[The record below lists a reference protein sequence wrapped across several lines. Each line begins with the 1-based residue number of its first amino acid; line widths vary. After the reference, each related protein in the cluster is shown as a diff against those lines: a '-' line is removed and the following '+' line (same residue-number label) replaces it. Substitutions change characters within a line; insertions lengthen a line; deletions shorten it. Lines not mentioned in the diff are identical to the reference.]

1 MGISTISTISW
12 ISLSLWFSISRSLV
26 ISITMGVVI
35 NNLGVMTNNL
45 GAMAS
50 LDMGL
55 VTLLMDDILTLFNVG
70 GVNDGLAL
78 LSWDLSLILL
88 GNLVALVINMVL
100 AVGSRRVTL
109 VTSLSLSISTGV
121 TSMNL
126 LRIMT
131 NNLGAVVNLGVLFL
145 TVSGD
150 NLLTLFNVGGVN
162 NDVIFLM
169 TFLSLVLDWLLVAL
183 LVWLAEA
190 LEVVVTSVS
199 WDRSA
204 DSSTSEQKSSAKF
217 VHHLEVCFFSISSH
231 QLY

>member
-50 LDMGL
+50 LNMGL

-70 GVNDGLAL
+70 GVNNGLAL

-145 TVSGD
+145 TVSGN
-150 NLLTLFNVGGVN
+150 NLFTLFNVGSVN

-169 TFLSLVLDWLLVAL
+169 ALLAVLLFWSLVAL
-183 LVWLAEA
+183 LLYILVA
-190 LEVVVTSVS
+190 LWS
-199 WDRSA
+199 
-204 DSSTSEQKSSAKF
+204 
-217 VHHLEVCFFSISSH
+217 
-231 QLY
+231 

>member
-1 MGISTISTISW
+1 MRYMWKRLMTISIS
-12 ISLSLWFSISRSLV
+12 
-26 ISITMGVVI
+26 MGMMI

-70 GVNDGLAL
+70 GVNNGLAL

-131 NNLGAVVNLGVLFL
+131 NNLGAVVDLGVLFL

-169 TFLSLVLDWLLVAL
+169 ALLAVLLFWSLVAL
-183 LVWLAEA
+183 LLYILVA
-190 LEVVVTSVS
+190 LWS
-199 WDRSA
+199 
-204 DSSTSEQKSSAKF
+204 
-217 VHHLEVCFFSISSH
+217 
-231 QLY
+231 

>member
-1 MGISTISTISW
+1 
-12 ISLSLWFSISRSLV
+12 
-26 ISITMGVVI
+26 
-35 NNLGVMTNNL
+35 MTNNL

-55 VTLLMDDILTLFNVG
+55 MTLLMDDILTLFNVG

-109 VTSLSLSISTGV
+109 VTSFSISLSISAGV

-131 NNLGAVVNLGVLFL
+131 INLGAVVNLGVLFL

-169 TFLSLVLDWLLVAL
+169 TLLTVLLFWSLVAL
-183 LVWLAEA
+183 LLYILVA
-190 LEVVVTSVS
+190 LWS
-199 WDRSA
+199 
-204 DSSTSEQKSSAKF
+204 
-217 VHHLEVCFFSISSH
+217 
-231 QLY
+231 

>member
-1 MGISTISTISW
+1 MGISTISTVSW

-55 VTLLMDDILTLFNVG
+55 VTLLMDNILTLFNVG
-70 GVNDGLAL
+70 GVNDGLAF

-100 AVGSRRVTL
+100 AVGSRGVTL
-109 VTSLSLSISTGV
+109 VTSFSLSLSISTGV

-169 TFLSLVLDWLLVAL
+169 ALLAVLLFWSLVAL
-183 LVWLAEA
+183 LLYILVA
-190 LEVVVTSVS
+190 LWS
-199 WDRSA
+199 
-204 DSSTSEQKSSAKF
+204 
-217 VHHLEVCFFSISSH
+217 
-231 QLY
+231 

>member
-70 GVNDGLAL
+70 GVNNGLAL
-78 LSWDLSLILL
+78 LSWNLSLILL

-109 VTSLSLSISTGV
+109 VTSLSLSISAGV

-131 NNLGAVVNLGVLFL
+131 NNLGAVVDLGVLFL

-169 TFLSLVLDWLLVAL
+169 TLLTVLLFWSLVAL
-183 LVWLAEA
+183 LLYILVA
-190 LEVVVTSVS
+190 LWS
-199 WDRSA
+199 
-204 DSSTSEQKSSAKF
+204 
-217 VHHLEVCFFSISSH
+217 
-231 QLY
+231 

>member
-1 MGISTISTISW
+1 MGISTISTVSW

-35 NNLGVMTNNL
+35 NHLGVMTNNL

-50 LDMGL
+50 LNMGL

-109 VTSLSLSISTGV
+109 VTSFSISLSISTGV

-169 TFLSLVLDWLLVAL
+169 TLLAVLLFWSLVAL
-183 LVWLAEA
+183 LLYILVA
-190 LEVVVTSVS
+190 LWS
-199 WDRSA
+199 
-204 DSSTSEQKSSAKF
+204 
-217 VHHLEVCFFSISSH
+217 
-231 QLY
+231 